1 MDVRIHIV
9 LRTIFPFL
17 LFKQM
22 SAEMIHVLLTLRN
35 QIKIYHW
42 QTHKHSRHVATDGLT
57 ERLDELIDTFVETYM
72 GKYGRPKFTAKTGQI
87 RLGNFTESSA
97 HSLLEEGIHYLTTH
111 MTKKLDAKKDT
122 DLLNLRD
129 EMIGELNKVR
139 YLFTLA

>member
-1 MDVRIHIV
+1 
-9 LRTIFPFL
+9 
-17 LFKQM
+17 M
-22 SAEMIHVLLTLRN
+22 SADMIHVLLTLRN

-42 QTHKHSRHVATDGLT
+42 QTHKYSRHVATDGLT
-57 ERLDELIDTFVETYM
+57 AKLDELIDTFVETYM

-87 RLGNFTESSA
+87 HLGNFTESNA
-97 HSLLEEGIHYLTTH
+97 HSLLEEGIHYMMTH

-129 EMIGELNKVR
+129 EIVGELNKVR